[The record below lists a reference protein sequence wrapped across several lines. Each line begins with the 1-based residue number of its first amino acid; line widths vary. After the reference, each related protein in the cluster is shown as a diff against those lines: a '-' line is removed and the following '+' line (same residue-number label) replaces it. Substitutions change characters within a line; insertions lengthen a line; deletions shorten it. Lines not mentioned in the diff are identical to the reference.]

1 MMMLLKKKNYTKS
14 RKCTCTCSK
23 TSVTISINGQKGMA
37 QNMIDNEVAMIQK
50 LHHPNI
56 QINILRKTNKV
67 TNGFKFDSK
76 YTVL

>member
-1 MMMLLKKKNYTKS
+1 
-14 RKCTCTCSK
+14 
-23 TSVTISINGQKGMA
+23 MA